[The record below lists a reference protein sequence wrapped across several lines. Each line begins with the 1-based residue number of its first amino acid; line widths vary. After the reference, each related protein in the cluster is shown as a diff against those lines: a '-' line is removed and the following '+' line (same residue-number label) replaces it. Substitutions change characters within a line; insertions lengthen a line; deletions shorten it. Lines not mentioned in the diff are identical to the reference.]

1 MATVGPFNGT
11 NLLLKFDTSD
21 NNAGSTVICGHTTS
35 CELSL
40 SADLPESTTKNSS
53 GFQEVIAGVK
63 SAEISFEGLVAYDDA
78 NNAIEAADFL
88 IAGTKVDWSFGT
100 AETGDAVYSGKGFLS
115 SVTMSGEMESPVTFS
130 GSITSTSNVTKAT
143 N

>member
-1 MATVGPFNGT
+1 MATIGPFNGT
-11 NLLLKFDTSD
+11 NLLLKFNTSD
-21 NNAGSTVICGHTTS
+21 GTPGSTSIVGHTTS

-63 SAEISFEGLVAYDDA
+63 SGEISFEGLVAYDHA
-78 NNAIEAADFL
+78 NNAIEAADLL

-100 AETGDAVYSGKGFLS
+100 AESGDAVYSGKGFLS
-115 SVTMSGEMESPVTFS
+115 SVTMSGEMESPVSFS
-130 GSITSTSNVTKAT
+130 GSITTTSNITKAT